1 MIPQLVT
8 VRWRQG
14 DGRRRRLWIPVLPVL
29 LMLSPLLAI
38 ALAGGLIACLMYRIS
53 PTGALRAAGGLL
65 WALPGARVEFVQGRT
80 ALLVSVS

>member
-65 WALPGARVEFVQGRT
+65 WALPGARVEFAQGRA
-80 ALLVSVS
+80 ALLVIVR

>member
-29 LMLSPLLAI
+29 LMLSPLLLV
-38 ALAGGLIACLMYRIS
+38 ALAGGLIACLMCRIS

-65 WALPGARVEFVQGRT
+65 WALPGAHVEFAQGRT
-80 ALLVSVS
+80 ALLVSVR